1 MHRMHRGIAETKR
14 SEEIKYKQ
22 QQERY
27 NGQMTELRRQINH
40 KDATNEEQLKTNER
54 VRAALG
60 MKGAST
66 QIVRGR
72 HVTGNESAGEVQLVV
87 SQWTR

>member
-1 MHRMHRGIAETKR
+1 MQRLH
-14 SEEIKYKQ
+14 EEIAKTRRIQEEKFQ
-22 QQERY
+22 QQREQY
-27 NGQMTELRRQINH
+27 KIQMIKLSSD
-40 KDATNEEQLKTNER
+40 KDATNER

-87 SQWTR
+87 SQWTK